1 MSDPFLLALSPKVRR
16 AVALILNAIELNP
29 VMQCHTA
36 HSVKR
41 THDETHQCVTLSD
54 VRCHSKADVPVGNV
68 SWPAGASGMREGG
81 DRGGGRGGRERG
93 TSRRR
98 ERSSWTLLG
107 TTVTCIHNLRD
118 HRQ

>member
-29 VMQCHTA
+29 VL
-36 HSVKR
+36 
-41 THDETHQCVTLSD
+41 DETHQCVTLSD

-93 TSRRR
+93 ASRRR